1 MAAIKT
7 LALRNG
13 DLVPGPTGYQTLSG
27 AQKIRQD
34 LALALG
40 ESYGDDRFHPAW
52 GSALPNYIGEPVGEE
67 LRSLTVSEA
76 ARVIQQY
83 IDTQSAEVLQDS
95 LAQNRSRYDTDDVV
109 SQVLS
114 IDAELA
120 MDTIKVKVVLRT
132 MAGQSITISRT
143 VGV

>member
-1 MAAIKT
+1 MVGIKT

-13 DLVPGPTGYQTLSG
+13 DLVIGPTGYQTLSG
-27 AQKIRQD
+27 AQKVRQD

-40 ESYGDDRFHPAW
+40 EPYGDDRFHPSW
-52 GSALPNYIGEPVGEE
+52 GSVLPSYVGEPVGEE
-67 LRSLTVSEA
+67 LRSLVVSEA

-83 IDTQSAEVLQDS
+83 VDTQAADILRDS
-95 LAQNRSRYDTDDVV
+95 LAQDRSRYDTDDIV
-109 SQVLS
+109 SQVLG

-120 MDTIKVKVVLRT
+120 LDTVKVKVVLRT
-132 MAGQSITISRT
+132 VAGQMVTITRT